1 MGHNIDMIKMFG
13 DFKITCPHC
22 GHIHKASETYLDDV
36 DVDGTKYN
44 PESGVWHVD
53 MWCYGCDAEFPLKLK
68 ITVTQIY
75 DSSVSKEIEE

>member
-1 MGHNIDMIKMFG
+1 
-13 DFKITCPHC
+13 
-22 GHIHKASETYLDDV
+22 
-36 DVDGTKYN
+36 
-44 PESGVWHVD
+44 